1 MLVTCLFALSISLL
15 TFTILYGVLRY
26 CILPEAT
33 FKKRL
38 QSLNEL
44 TTVEVSRMM
53 SSMPSNSRSASQ
65 NPNRFFNRIIRPW
78 LNSVQNSLYQL
89 TPSAITKLIS
99 RKLVVAGKH
108 GTITVESFAAVCAVF
123 FAIGMGLAYNYVSK
137 GDFLFIQSA
146 AIIFIGGVLGSFVPI
161 AILNIA
167 IDRRK
172 KNVLRQ
178 LPEFLDLLCVSVQAG
193 LTFEAAVNNILQR
206 FKGPLADEFS
216 QAMED
221 MRMGMP
227 RRTALKNMTE
237 RVDLPELSLFITSV
251 IQSER
256 LGTSI
261 GNTLAIQADNMRER
275 RRQYIRAQALKAPVK
290 MLFPL
295 IMFIFPALFIV
306 VLLPV
311 VLTLIKHFF

>member
-1 MLVTCLFALSISLL
+1 M
-15 TFTILYGVLRY
+15 
-26 CILPEAT
+26 
-33 FKKRL
+33 
-38 QSLNEL
+38 
-44 TTVEVSRMM
+44 
-53 SSMPSNSRSASQ
+53 
-65 NPNRFFNRIIRPW
+65 
-78 LNSVQNSLYQL
+78 
-89 TPSAITKLIS
+89 
-99 RKLVVAGKH
+99 
-108 GTITVESFAAVCAVF
+108 
-123 FAIGMGLAYNYVSK
+123 
-137 GDFLFIQSA
+137 
-146 AIIFIGGVLGSFVPI
+146 PI

-227 RRTALKNMTE
+227 RRAALKNMTE